1 MDRNRERQRGEIE
14 RQRGEIEGQ
23 AKRERDGERERQS

>member
-23 AKRERDGERERQS
+23 AERERDGERERQS